1 MNADLPTSS
10 GAQSTPHPDEPPDEP
25 TPEDFRIEYSSG
37 EFPFLPPSNE
47 SVSTDVGALN
57 LVFDSP
63 TLREERPG
71 GLIGAEG
78 QPREFETYALAAPT
92 VGSSWSSILLRSY
105 ASAVT
110 LALVWLLWTGRRL
123 PPSRVDLD
131 DHRYSEPDLSRA
143 TDPTEVP
150 TVVEP
155 RPLLPPQNLTS
166 MGEPIRLG
174 SVEVMPLG
182 VERRVLDLLRSVD
195 PEDWRQTPKPVL
207 VLRVRLRNVSTDRT
221 FSPLEVSSV
230 RECPGIRN
238 ETFLESERGRVGMYP
253 LAMESE
259 WALAGQEFPNLAPG
273 ESTET
278 FLATAPVA
286 ADKLGEILTWYTRLR
301 VSPHQT
307 DVVGVMFSESEIVD
321 E

>member
-1 MNADLPTSS
+1 MNADFPTSS
-10 GAQSTPHPDEPPDEP
+10 GIQSTPHPDDPDPMVPKDVP
-25 TPEDFRIEYSSG
+25 TEGSSG
-37 EFPFLPPSNE
+37 AFPFLPPSNE

-57 LVFDSP
+57 LVLDPP
-63 TLREERPG
+63 TLQEERPG
-71 GLIGAEG
+71 GLVGGEGRRCEFDTDSLTAPAIG
-78 QPREFETYALAAPT
+78 T
-92 VGSSWSSILLRSY
+92 SWTSRLLRSY
-105 ASAVT
+105 ASAAT

-123 PPSRVDLD
+123 PPARVEFD
-131 DHRYSEPDLSRA
+131 DHRFSAPDLSPPA
-143 TDPTEVP
+143 DSLEVP

-155 RPLLPPQNLTS
+155 SPPLPPQNLTS
-166 MGEPIRLG
+166 VGEPIRLG
-174 SVEVMPLG
+174 GVEVMPLG
-182 VERRVLDLLRSVD
+182 VVRRTLDLLRSVD

-207 VLRVRLRNVSTDRT
+207 VLRVRLRNVSANQT

-230 RECPGIRN
+230 RECPGVRN

-259 WALAGQEFPNLAPG
+259 WALAGQDFPSLAPG

-278 FLATAPVA
+278 FLATAPIA
-286 ADKLGEILTWYTRLR
+286 ADKLGETLTWRTRLR

-307 DVVGVMFSESEIVD
+307 DVVGVTFSTSEIVD